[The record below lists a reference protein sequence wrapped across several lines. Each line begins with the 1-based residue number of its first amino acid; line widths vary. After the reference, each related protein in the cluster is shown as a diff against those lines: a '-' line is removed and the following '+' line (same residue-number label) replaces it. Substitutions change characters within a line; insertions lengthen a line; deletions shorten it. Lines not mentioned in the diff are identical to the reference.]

1 MRNIFALPDFLLLQL
16 YRKARIYLLVTY
28 LLLSLTIAYLC
39 SNRIEGLE
47 YALLLFVIVQGGVWI
62 SLKLKININIFTIPI
77 GLIFLF
83 FADLYSNKGA
93 PVYIFMLMMYLYIN
107 VFIRYKFL
115 RFYYLC
121 FALLVTILMV
131 YPDSSFEALLR
142 IMVTYFV
149 AAFTMFLL
157 IDYLRKVERDLA
169 SRNQDL
175 TDIFNS
181 SPLPIMLI
189 EYNGNISMMNDSCCE
204 LFGMQQD
211 ALQDKTL
218 RDIFYFEKAKRADDL
233 LKHFKRAIDENRTL
247 RIEEEYKKR
256 SGEVISISAEI
267 KPLLLHQVKYIL
279 FVGQDVTKELRLK
292 KEIQRTH
299 KLYKTMAANIP
310 NSAVYMFDRQLRFM
324 LVEGGELHKDDFGKN
339 NFAGKTLRESFSP
352 DVANILEQHFKAT
365 LIGVESTIEINV
377 KGKEYVY
384 YFLPV
389 RAENNQIMSGIAL
402 SVNITELKETK
413 TEVSI
418 KSKMIDAYAH
428 KASHVVR
435 RPVANLL
442 GLAEILMNKNTTE
455 DEKQVVV
462 KFIYDSIKE
471 LDDNLKDAADELNK

>member
-1 MRNIFALPDFLLLQL
+1 M
-16 YRKARIYLLVTY
+16 
-28 LLLSLTIAYLC
+28 
-39 SNRIEGLE
+39 
-47 YALLLFVIVQGGVWI
+47 
-62 SLKLKININIFTIPI
+62 
-77 GLIFLF
+77 
-83 FADLYSNKGA
+83 
-93 PVYIFMLMMYLYIN
+93 
-107 VFIRYKFL
+107 
-115 RFYYLC
+115 
-121 FALLVTILMV
+121 
-131 YPDSSFEALLR
+131 
-142 IMVTYFV
+142 
-149 AAFTMFLL
+149 
-157 IDYLRKVERDLA
+157 
-169 SRNQDL
+169 
-175 TDIFNS
+175 
-181 SPLPIMLI
+181 
-189 EYNGNISMMNDSCCE
+189 
-204 LFGMQQD
+204 
-211 ALQDKTL
+211 
-218 RDIFYFEKAKRADDL
+218 
-233 LKHFKRAIDENRTL
+233 
-247 RIEEEYKKR
+247 
-256 SGEVISISAEI
+256 
-267 KPLLLHQVKYIL
+267 LHQVKYIL

>member
-16 YRKARIYLLVTY
+16 YRKARIYLLATY

-47 YALLLFVIVQGGVWI
+47 YALILFVIVQGGVWI

-149 AAFTMFLL
+149 AAFTMFML
-157 IDYLRKVERDLA
+157 IDYLRKIERDLA

-247 RIEEEYKKR
+247 RIEEE
-256 SGEVISISAEI
+256 
-267 KPLLLHQVKYIL
+267 
-279 FVGQDVTKELRLK
+279 
-292 KEIQRTH
+292 
-299 KLYKTMAANIP
+299 
-310 NSAVYMFDRQLRFM
+310 
-324 LVEGGELHKDDFGKN
+324 
-339 NFAGKTLRESFSP
+339 
-352 DVANILEQHFKAT
+352 
-365 LIGVESTIEINV
+365 
-377 KGKEYVY
+377 
-384 YFLPV
+384 
-389 RAENNQIMSGIAL
+389 
-402 SVNITELKETK
+402 
-413 TEVSI
+413 
-418 KSKMIDAYAH
+418 
-428 KASHVVR
+428 
-435 RPVANLL
+435 
-442 GLAEILMNKNTTE
+442 
-455 DEKQVVV
+455 
-462 KFIYDSIKE
+462 
-471 LDDNLKDAADELNK
+471 